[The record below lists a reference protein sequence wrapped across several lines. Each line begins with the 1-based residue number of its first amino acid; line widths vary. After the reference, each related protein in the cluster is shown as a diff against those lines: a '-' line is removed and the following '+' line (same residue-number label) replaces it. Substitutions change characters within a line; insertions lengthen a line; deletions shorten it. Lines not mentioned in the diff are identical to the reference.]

1 MCCKCDANEE
11 KGEKGMK
18 TATIP
23 SLRVNPELRH
33 AAESVL
39 QDGETLSSFV
49 IQSLRNGI
57 QYRQMQKEFIARGF
71 ASREE
76 ARRTGEYFDAKDVL
90 NDLDVMLSNTEV
102 E

>member
-57 QYRQMQKEFIARGF
+57 QYRQMQKEFIERGF

-90 NDLDVMLSNTEV
+90 NDLDVMLSNAEV

>member
-1 MCCKCDANEE
+1 
-11 KGEKGMK
+11 MK

-57 QYRQMQKEFIARGF
+57 HYRQMQKEFITRGF
-71 ASREE
+71 ASRKE
-76 ARRTGEYFDAKDVL
+76 ARRTGEYFDAQDVL
-90 NDLDVMLSNTEV
+90 NDLGAMLSNSETE
-102 E
+102 